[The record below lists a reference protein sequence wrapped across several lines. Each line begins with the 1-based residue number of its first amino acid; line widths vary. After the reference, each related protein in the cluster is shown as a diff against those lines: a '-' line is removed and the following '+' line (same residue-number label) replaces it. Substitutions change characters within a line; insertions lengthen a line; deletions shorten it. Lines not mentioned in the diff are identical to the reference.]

1 MFKKMETKRNINN
14 IAFNPSEI
22 DMLYRKCFVFVLEL
36 IQYCEQLKK
45 NKTIAEQLL
54 IVGTVLGEN
63 VSELKS
69 SSNENIQNDN
79 LNNVYK
85 SFQKTKYW
93 IQLCKYS
100 QSCPNVNDLYSK
112 FEELQELFNKIN
124 NNYN

>member
-1 MFKKMETKRNINN
+1 METKRNINN
-14 IAFNPSEI
+14 IALNPSEI

-100 QSCPNVNDLYSK
+100 ESCPNVNNLYSMFK
-112 FEELQELFNKIN
+112 ELQKLFNKIHIN
-124 NNYN
+124 HN